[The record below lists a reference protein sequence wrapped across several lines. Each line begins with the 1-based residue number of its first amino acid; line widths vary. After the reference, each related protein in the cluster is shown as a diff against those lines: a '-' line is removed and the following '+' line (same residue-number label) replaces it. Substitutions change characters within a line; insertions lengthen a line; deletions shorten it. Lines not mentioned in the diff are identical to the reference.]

1 MTIILTLWYYIKFD
15 IFVYLCYHYK
25 WLPHM
30 EVDDLFQIGDK
41 IVYPMNGA
49 GVIEAIEEKE
59 ILGTTRQY
67 CVIRI
72 ISKDMQIMLPMDQLQ
87 KSGIRYIVD
96 KGTLDGILLEFQNGE
111 SDTSLS
117 WKQRYTMN
125 MEKMKNGNL
134 QDSAEVV
141 RDLLRRNKERALNA
155 SEKQMLDNA
164 RKMMISEVALVQ
176 NVSEHQATEFLQ
188 DTINH

>member
-1 MTIILTLWYYIKFD
+1 
-15 IFVYLCYHYK
+15 
-25 WLPHM
+25 M

-72 ISKDMQIMLPMDQLQ
+72 ISKDMQVMLPMDQLQ

-96 KGTLDGILLEFQNGE
+96 KGTLDDILLEFQNGE

-176 NVSEHQATEFLQ
+176 NVSEHQATESLQ

>member
-1 MTIILTLWYYIKFD
+1 
-15 IFVYLCYHYK
+15 
-25 WLPHM
+25 M

-41 IVYPMNGA
+41 IVYPMHGA
-49 GVIEAIEEKE
+49 GIIEAIEEKE

-72 ISKDMQIMLPMDQLQ
+72 ISKDMQVMLPMDQLQ

-96 KGTLDGILLEFQNGE
+96 KGTLDDILLEFQHGE
-111 SDTSLS
+111 SDPSLS

-176 NVSEHQATEFLQ
+176 DVSEHQATEFLQ
-188 DTINH
+188 ETINH

>member
-1 MTIILTLWYYIKFD
+1 M
-15 IFVYLCYHYK
+15 
-25 WLPHM
+25 
-30 EVDDLFQIGDK
+30 FQIGDK
-41 IVYPMNGA
+41 IVYPMHGA
-49 GVIEAIEEKE
+49 GIIEAIEEKE
-59 ILGTTRQY
+59 ILGTSRQY

-72 ISKDMQIMLPMDQLQ
+72 LSKDMQVMLPMDQLQ

-96 KGTLDGILLEFQNGE
+96 KGTLNDILLEFQNGE
-111 SDTSLS
+111 SDPSLS

-176 NVSEHQATEFLQ
+176 DVSEHQATEFLQ
-188 DTINH
+188 ETINH

>member
-1 MTIILTLWYYIKFD
+1 
-15 IFVYLCYHYK
+15 
-25 WLPHM
+25 M

-176 NVSEHQATEFLQ
+176 NVSEHQATAFLQ

>member
-1 MTIILTLWYYIKFD
+1 
-15 IFVYLCYHYK
+15 
-25 WLPHM
+25 M

-59 ILGTTRQY
+59 ILGTIRQY

-72 ISKDMQIMLPMDQLQ
+72 ISKDMQVMLPMDQLQ

-96 KGTLDGILLEFQNGE
+96 KGTLDDILLEFQNGE
-111 SDTSLS
+111 SDPSLS

-176 NVSEHQATEFLQ
+176 NVSENQATEFLQ

>member
-1 MTIILTLWYYIKFD
+1 
-15 IFVYLCYHYK
+15 
-25 WLPHM
+25 M

-41 IVYPMNGA
+41 IVYPMHGA
-49 GVIEAIEEKE
+49 GIIEAIEEKE
-59 ILGTTRQY
+59 ILGTSRQY

-72 ISKDMQIMLPMDQLQ
+72 ISKDMQVMLPMDQLQ

-96 KGTLDGILLEFQNGE
+96 KVTLDGILLEFHHGE
-111 SDTSLS
+111 SDPSLS

-164 RKMMISEVALVQ
+164 RKMVISEVALVQ

>member
-1 MTIILTLWYYIKFD
+1 
-15 IFVYLCYHYK
+15 
-25 WLPHM
+25 M

-41 IVYPMNGA
+41 IVYPMQGA
-49 GVIEAIEEKE
+49 GIIEAIEEKE
-59 ILGTTRQY
+59 VLGTTRQY

-72 ISKDMQIMLPMDQLQ
+72 ISNDMQVMLPMDQIQ

-96 KGTLDGILLEFQNGE
+96 KDTLDDVLLEFQHGE
-111 SDTSLS
+111 SDSSLS

-164 RKMMISEVALVQ
+164 RRMLISEVALVQ
-176 NVSEHQATEFLQ
+176 DVSENQATEFLQ

>member
-1 MTIILTLWYYIKFD
+1 
-15 IFVYLCYHYK
+15 
-25 WLPHM
+25 M

-72 ISKDMQIMLPMDQLQ
+72 ISKDMQVMLPMDQLQ

-96 KGTLDGILLEFQNGE
+96 KGTLNDILLEFQNGE
-111 SDTSLS
+111 SDPSLS

-176 NVSEHQATEFLQ
+176 DVSEHQATEFLQ
-188 DTINH
+188 ETINH

>member
-1 MTIILTLWYYIKFD
+1 
-15 IFVYLCYHYK
+15 
-25 WLPHM
+25 M

-41 IVYPMNGA
+41 IVYPMHGA
-49 GVIEAIEEKE
+49 GIIEAIEEKE
-59 ILGTTRQY
+59 ILGTSRQY

-72 ISKDMQIMLPMDQLQ
+72 LSKDMQVMLPMDQLQ

-96 KGTLDGILLEFQNGE
+96 KGTLNDILLEFQNGE
-111 SDTSLS
+111 SDPSLS

-164 RKMMISEVALVQ
+164 RKMMISEVSLVQ
-176 NVSEHQATEFLQ
+176 DVSEHQATEFLQ
-188 DTINH
+188 ETINH

>member
-1 MTIILTLWYYIKFD
+1 
-15 IFVYLCYHYK
+15 
-25 WLPHM
+25 M

-49 GVIEAIEEKE
+49 GIIEAIEEKE

-72 ISKDMQIMLPMDQLQ
+72 INKDMQVMLPMDQLQ

-96 KGTLDGILLEFQNGE
+96 KGTLNDILLAFQNGE
-111 SDTSLS
+111 SDPSLS

-188 DTINH
+188 ETINH

>member
-1 MTIILTLWYYIKFD
+1 
-15 IFVYLCYHYK
+15 
-25 WLPHM
+25 M

-72 ISKDMQIMLPMDQLQ
+72 ISKDMQVMLPMDQLQ

-96 KGTLDGILLEFQNGE
+96 KGTLDDILLEFQNGE

-176 NVSEHQATEFLQ
+176 NVSEHQATELLQ

>member
-1 MTIILTLWYYIKFD
+1 
-15 IFVYLCYHYK
+15 
-25 WLPHM
+25 M

-59 ILGTTRQY
+59 ILGTIRQY

-72 ISKDMQIMLPMDQLQ
+72 ISKDMQVMLPMDQLQ

-96 KGTLDGILLEFQNGE
+96 KGTLDGILLDFQNGE

>member
-1 MTIILTLWYYIKFD
+1 
-15 IFVYLCYHYK
+15 
-25 WLPHM
+25 M

-41 IVYPMNGA
+41 IVYPMHGA
-49 GVIEAIEEKE
+49 GIIEAIEEKE

-72 ISKDMQIMLPMDQLQ
+72 TNKDMQVMLPMDQLQ

-96 KGTLDGILLEFQNGE
+96 KGTLDDILLEFQNGE
-111 SDTSLS
+111 SDPSLS

-188 DTINH
+188 ETINH

>member
-1 MTIILTLWYYIKFD
+1 
-15 IFVYLCYHYK
+15 
-25 WLPHM
+25 M

-41 IVYPMNGA
+41 IVYPMHGA
-49 GVIEAIEEKE
+49 GIIEAIEEKE
-59 ILGTTRQY
+59 ILGTSRQY

-72 ISKDMQIMLPMDQLQ
+72 LSKDMQVMLPMDQLQ

-96 KGTLDGILLEFQNGE
+96 KGTLKDILLEFQNGE
-111 SDTSLS
+111 SDPSLS

-188 DTINH
+188 ETINH

>member
-1 MTIILTLWYYIKFD
+1 
-15 IFVYLCYHYK
+15 
-25 WLPHM
+25 M

-41 IVYPMNGA
+41 IVYPMHGA
-49 GVIEAIEEKE
+49 GIIEAIEEKE
-59 ILGTTRQY
+59 ILGTSRQY

-72 ISKDMQIMLPMDQLQ
+72 ISKDMQVMLPMDQLQ

-96 KGTLDGILLEFQNGE
+96 KDTLDGILLEFHHGE
-111 SDTSLS
+111 SDPSLS

-134 QDSAEVV
+134 QDNAEVV

-164 RKMMISEVALVQ
+164 RKMVISEVALVQ

>member
-1 MTIILTLWYYIKFD
+1 
-15 IFVYLCYHYK
+15 
-25 WLPHM
+25 M

-41 IVYPMNGA
+41 IVYPMHGA
-49 GVIEAIEEKE
+49 GIIEAIEEKE
-59 ILGTTRQY
+59 ILGTSRQY

-72 ISKDMQIMLPMDQLQ
+72 TSKDMQVMLPMDQLK

-96 KGTLDGILLEFQNGE
+96 RGTLDDILLEFQNGE
-111 SDTSLS
+111 SDPSLS

-176 NVSEHQATEFLQ
+176 NVTEHQATEFLQ

>member
-1 MTIILTLWYYIKFD
+1 
-15 IFVYLCYHYK
+15 
-25 WLPHM
+25 M

-72 ISKDMQIMLPMDQLQ
+72 ISKDMQVMLPMDQLK

-96 KGTLDGILLEFQNGE
+96 RGTLDDILLEFQNGE
-111 SDTSLS
+111 SDPSLS

-176 NVSEHQATEFLQ
+176 NVSEHQATEYLQ

>member
-1 MTIILTLWYYIKFD
+1 
-15 IFVYLCYHYK
+15 
-25 WLPHM
+25 
-30 EVDDLFQIGDK
+30 
-41 IVYPMNGA
+41 MNFKTGNQTHHFP
-49 GVIEAIEEKE
+49 GTE
-59 ILGTTRQY
+59 IYNEYG
-67 CVIRI
+67 
-72 ISKDMQIMLPMDQLQ
+72 
-87 KSGIRYIVD
+87 
-96 KGTLDGILLEFQNGE
+96 
-111 SDTSLS
+111 
-117 WKQRYTMN
+117 
-125 MEKMKNGNL
+125 KNRKTDNL

>member
-1 MTIILTLWYYIKFD
+1 
-15 IFVYLCYHYK
+15 
-25 WLPHM
+25 M

-41 IVYPMNGA
+41 IVYPMHGA
-49 GVIEAIEEKE
+49 GIIEAIEEKE
-59 ILGTTRQY
+59 ILGTSRQY

-72 ISKDMQIMLPMDQLQ
+72 ISKDMQVMLPMDQLQ

-96 KGTLDGILLEFQNGE
+96 KCTLDGILLEFQNGE

-188 DTINH
+188 ETINH

>member
-1 MTIILTLWYYIKFD
+1 M
-15 IFVYLCYHYK
+15 
-25 WLPHM
+25 
-30 EVDDLFQIGDK
+30 FQIGDK
-41 IVYPMNGA
+41 IVYPMHGA
-49 GVIEAIEEKE
+49 GIIEAIEEKE

-72 ISKDMQIMLPMDQLQ
+72 ISKDMQVMLPMNQLQ

-96 KGTLDGILLEFQNGE
+96 KGTLDGILLEFHHGG
-111 SDTSLS
+111 SDPTLS

-164 RKMMISEVALVQ
+164 RKMVISEVALVQ

-188 DTINH
+188 ETINH

>member
-1 MTIILTLWYYIKFD
+1 
-15 IFVYLCYHYK
+15 
-25 WLPHM
+25 M

-41 IVYPMNGA
+41 IVYPMHGA
-49 GVIEAIEEKE
+49 GIIEAIEEKE
-59 ILGTTRQY
+59 ILGTSRQY

-72 ISKDMQIMLPMDQLQ
+72 LSKDMQVMLPMDQLQ

-96 KGTLDGILLEFQNGE
+96 KGTLNDILLEFQNGE
-111 SDTSLS
+111 SDPSLS

-164 RKMMISEVALVQ
+164 RKMMISEVALIQ
-176 NVSEHQATEFLQ
+176 DVSEHQATEFLQ
-188 DTINH
+188 ETINH